1 MANTQELI
9 TKAKDFDVA
18 NVSYKTPKLNKKGG
32 KSMNINYSG
41 KNLVLQF
48 PLVMTWGVNEWDYD
62 DGGGK
67 KYDLNLQFSSPSS
80 RTASEEALFQ
90 AMHALQEKVLD
101 DAVKNSKEWF
111 GKAKMSREV
120 AEALMYPILKYRK
133 DKQTQELDMNSNPT
147 MKLKLP
153 CWDGVFKVELYNM
166 NKDPL
171 YLPKNATLEDGP
183 EKLVSSV
190 PSRSHIKGLME
201 CNGVWMAGGKFGV
214 TWKLVQ
220 AQVRPPVRIQ
230 GFCILDDSDDDEAV
244 AAIEAHETAE
254 AEVHAAFDKDS
265 SEEEEEEAPKPKKKK
280 KKVVRKKKKV
290 VASN

>member
-67 KYDLNLQFSSPSS
+67 KYDLNLQFRSPSS

-120 AEALMYPILKYRK
+120 AEAMFYPILKFPK
-133 DKQTQELDMNSNPT
+133 DKNTGEPDETRADLD
-147 MKLKLP
+147 L
-153 CWDGVFKVELYNM
+153 
-166 NKDPL
+166 
-171 YLPKNATLEDGP
+171 
-183 EKLVSSV
+183 SV
-190 PSRSHIKGLME
+190 
-201 CNGVWMAGGKFGV
+201 
-214 TWKLVQ
+214 
-220 AQVRPPVRIQ
+220 
-230 GFCILDDSDDDEAV
+230 
-244 AAIEAHETAE
+244 
-254 AEVHAAFDKDS
+254 
-265 SEEEEEEAPKPKKKK
+265 
-280 KKVVRKKKKV
+280 
-290 VASN
+290 